1 MRLDSYLA
9 EYFPEHSRSAWQKYI
24 AAGYVFVN
32 DEVVKSN
39 KLILDEDDVVTISEP
54 PQVTSSLTIPVIYED
69 NNVLVLNKPT
79 GVLTHAK
86 GGINHE
92 FTVADFV
99 KPYTDFDDTV
109 ASRPGIVHRLDR
121 DTSGVMITAKNE
133 LTAKLL
139 LRQFA
144 ERKVKKTYYAI
155 VKGTPKHLEA
165 KIDLPIERNPKVQSQ
180 FRVGTSGKDAETD
193 YRIVSSYGNY
203 HLVELKP
210 TTGRTHQL
218 RVHLAH
224 IGIPTVGDK
233 VYGVEKTDRL
243 FLHAA
248 ELEITIPNSQR
259 RVFKAA
265 IPPEFDT
272 FLKRALL

>member
-9 EYFPEHSRSAWQKYI
+9 QYFPEHSRSAWQKYI
-24 AAGYVFVN
+24 AEGQVLVN
-32 DEVVKSN
+32 DKVITSN
-39 KLILDEDDVVTISEP
+39 KFLLGEDDAVTIKETSTSPEP
-54 PQVTSSLTIPVIYED
+54 IEIPVIYED
-69 NNVLVLNKPT
+69 ENVLVLNKPV

-86 GGINHE
+86 GGITKD

-99 KPYTDFDDTV
+99 YPRTTFQNDKT
-109 ASRPGIVHRLDR
+109 RPGIIHRLDR

-133 LTAKLL
+133 QTAKLL

-155 VKGTPKHLEA
+155 VEGTPKHQA
-165 KIDLPIERNPKVQSQ
+165 AAINLPIERNPKKPSQ
-180 FRVGTSGKDAETD
+180 FRVGATGKSAETTFKVID
-193 YRIVSSYGNY
+193 SHGSY
-203 HLVELKP
+203 HLIELKP

-224 IGIPTVGDK
+224 IGLPIVGDK
-233 VYGVEKTDRL
+233 IYSSTKAKRL

-248 ELEITIPNSQR
+248 ELEITIPTSDR
-259 RVFKAA
+259 RTFKA
-265 IPPEFDT
+265 PLPSEFNAFFGKNDEN
-272 FLKRALL
+272 